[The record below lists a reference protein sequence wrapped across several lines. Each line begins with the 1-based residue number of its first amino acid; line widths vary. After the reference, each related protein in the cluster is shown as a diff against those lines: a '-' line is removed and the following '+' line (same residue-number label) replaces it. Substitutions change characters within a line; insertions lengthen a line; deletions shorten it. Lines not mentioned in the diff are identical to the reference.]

1 MPDASP
7 EPGAPLAAYVI
18 PREQTLEGVL
28 GFELLETGPE
38 RATARFEVVDRVRQ
52 PLGLVH
58 GGTYAALAET
68 IVSNATFRAVYPDG
82 LMATGMSNLT
92 SFLRPVTEG
101 SVHAEARRQHRGRTT
116 WVWEIEFTDD
126 GGRLC
131 AVSRVTTAVRE
142 LPASARPPRA
152 DGSYAPGD

>member
-1 MPDASP
+1 MSDASP

-82 LMATGMSNLT
+82 MMATGMSNLT

-101 SVHAEARRQHRGRTT
+101 SVPRRSAPPAPWQNDMGLGDRIHR
-116 WVWEIEFTDD
+116 
-126 GGRLC
+126 
-131 AVSRVTTAVRE
+131 
-142 LPASARPPRA
+142 
-152 DGSYAPGD
+152 